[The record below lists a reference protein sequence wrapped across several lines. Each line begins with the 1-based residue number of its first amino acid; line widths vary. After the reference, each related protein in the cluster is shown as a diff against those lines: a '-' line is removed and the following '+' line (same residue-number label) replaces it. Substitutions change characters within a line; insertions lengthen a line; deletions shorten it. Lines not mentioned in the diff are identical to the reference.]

1 MGCFASLLRVQS
13 ALQMFHQQYKRTS
26 DFPLQL
32 HVLGE
37 PLLWDELKEA
47 EAVIAPLSLA
57 SYRLQ
62 RDENTVGDVVRSF
75 CDIYKDFCSTSFIKI
90 K

>member
-1 MGCFASLLRVQS
+1 
-13 ALQMFHQQYKRTS
+13 MFHRQYKRTS
-26 DFPLQL
+26 DFPSQL

-37 PLLWDELKEA
+37 PLFWDELKEA

-62 RDENTVGDVVRSF
+62 SDENTVGDVVRSF
-75 CDIYKDFCSTSFIKI
+75 CDIYKGFLQHLVHQDKLIV
-90 K
+90 